1 MVGEDA
7 AVVSVSVTPSHAC
20 WSVVA
25 TCDVLVNEPTVI
37 VDSMLLIVT
46 VIVSAA
52 DQVPVIVIV
61 DTCVTCF
68 AAPSQRL
75 VAIAHLSWNW
85 YAIYRR
91 WKRVIKFPVYGVL
104 PECVAIPH
112 RVMDDHLAPVQM
124 FPLREE
130 WVDVNKRVS

>member
-25 TCDVLVNEPTVI
+25 TCDVVVSEPTVI

-46 VIVSAA
+46 VTVS
-52 DQVPVIVIV
+52 DPDHVPVIVIV
-61 DTCVTCF
+61 ETCVTCF
-68 AAPSQRL
+68 AAPSQRR
-75 VAIAHLSWNW
+75 VAMSYLPWDWHAV
-85 YAIYRR
+85 YGR
-91 WKRVIKFPVYGVL
+91 WKRVIKFPVDGVL

-112 RVMDDHLAPVQM
+112 WVMDDHLAPVQM

-130 WVDVNKRVS
+130 RVDVNKRVS